1 MQYNLGINNKYLRI
15 RLVDRDLG
23 TTNPIGFGYGTSI
36 AYTKIILTVSRP
48 VVTERARCT
57 TGVCF

>member
-1 MQYNLGINNKYLRI
+1 MITKQIVS
-15 RLVDRDLG
+15 VDRDPG
-23 TTNPIGFGYGTSI
+23 TTNPIGFGYGFGYGTSI

>member
-1 MQYNLGINNKYLRI
+1 MITKQIVS
-15 RLVDRDLG
+15 VDRDPG

-48 VVTERARCT
+48 VVTERARRT
-57 TGVCF
+57 IGVCF